1 MSDQGPAGFIDAS
14 DFETSWDRHEEFEQL
29 EQAQQNAQAV
39 IIATV
44 ATLREQGVSLDGW
57 AAGIGQRFSAS
68 WGEPEPWEA
77 NEFLDAMLSV
87 LQALGAEIAWADLAD
102 PTVASATIA
111 ELFDDELCAT
121 FGTTRADVLTYLDAT
136 NGIAAP
142 RGLAW
147 EWQLDGDDV
156 QVKVRRVET
165 ATTAGPDVAGD
176 DAGGAG

>member
-1 MSDQGPAGFIDAS
+1 MGEQGAADYINTG

-44 ATLREQGVSLDGW
+44 ATLRDQGVPLDAW
-57 AAGIGQRFSAS
+57 ATGIGQRFSAA
-68 WGEPEPWEA
+68 WGEPEPWDA
-77 NEFLDAMLSV
+77 NEFLDAMLSI
-87 LQALGAEIAWADLAD
+87 LQALGAEVSWADLAD

-111 ELFDDELCAT
+111 ALFDDEICAT
-121 FGTTRADVLTYLDAT
+121 FGTTRVNALTYLDAT
-136 NGIAAP
+136 SGIAGP
-142 RGLAW
+142 RGLVW
-147 EWQLDGDDV
+147 EWQIDGDDV

-176 DAGGAG
+176 EAGG